1 MVSCRP
7 RVARVDGIA
16 GEGEGG
22 GRCGRGTAVCAWP
35 RSPSHRPSLVCVLRC
50 VLPAQT
56 VIVIGDLYRGRRA
69 LRGWAR
75 TPVLKVILEFLASQR
90 RVVLVVSVWVGA
102 AGAGW

>member
-1 MVSCRP
+1 
-7 RVARVDGIA
+7 
-16 GEGEGG
+16 
-22 GRCGRGTAVCAWP
+22 
-35 RSPSHRPSLVCVLRC
+35 

-90 RVVLVVSVWVGA
+90 RVVFVVSVWVGA
-102 AGAGW
+102 AGAVW